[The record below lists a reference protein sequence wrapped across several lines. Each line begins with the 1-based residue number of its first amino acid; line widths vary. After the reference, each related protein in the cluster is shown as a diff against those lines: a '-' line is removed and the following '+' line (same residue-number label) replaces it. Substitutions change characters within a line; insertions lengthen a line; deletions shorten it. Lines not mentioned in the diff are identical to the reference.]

1 MWFRRNFAHRT
12 ELLQQ
17 QAPYLHRI
25 LDDGAYS
32 AKAAGAV
39 IDYRI
44 RGYLRSAT
52 VIHAQYCTCARP
64 AVPVASMP
72 RTEQTFLSVL
82 ISGDH
87 QPQSFS
93 GFHAS
98 ENICSVAVAAIQPTI
113 ARAGDRLRL

>member
-52 VIHAQYCTCARP
+52 VITRSILHMRKTCCSRRFNAADRADVSLSSNFRRSSTSIFQRVPCEREYLFGGGGCHP
-64 AVPVASMP
+64 AN
-72 RTEQTFLSVL
+72 
-82 ISGDH
+82 D
-87 QPQSFS
+87 
-93 GFHAS
+93 
-98 ENICSVAVAAIQPTI
+98 
-113 ARAGDRLRL
+113 RACGR